1 VESVTIEE
9 KEKEVKKE
17 YRRLKKIFA
26 GLSAEKMTAVNN
38 LIENVAFM
46 SVTLQELQRLI
57 KERGAVE
64 KYQNGA
70 NQWGYKPSSAIQ
82 VYNATMKTYNT
93 SLKLLLN
100 ELPAGECKQSA
111 KDELANFLLNKG
123 GK

>member
-1 VESVTIEE
+1 MEINETDKAI
-9 KEKEVKKE
+9 KKE
-17 YRRLKKIFA
+17 QRKLKKIFA
-26 GLSAEKMTAVNN
+26 ELPQEKMETLNN

-46 SVTLQELQRLI
+46 SVTLQDLQQII
-57 KERGAVE
+57 KANGAVE